1 MKFDLHTR
9 IAPRKAVCGLISKN
23 GMPQLVARNNSLTFG
38 RGLYLKGLLSR
49 KISVFKR
56 GSRAWIQTECIS
68 RTRIPPRFNLP
79 WLISVDGICS
89 TFVAWSHRSMVDI
102 MTGNKFQLK
111 NDVNLPPLQAVR
123 LFFSYGEHCSS
134 VRSFRQTF
142 DRAEAKSQSVGWLFW
157 ANHRLQDVFFQPV
170 YPH

>member
-1 MKFDLHTR
+1 MKIGFVMSENCRDVRLVDASCLPNFMIDLLHLLKFLQQYEAIAIRDCVSARSMTSSYSSR
-9 IAPRKAVCGLISKN
+9 ISEVRLAYSNCPRKAVCGLISKN

-79 WLISVDGICS
+79 
-89 TFVAWSHRSMVDI
+89 
-102 MTGNKFQLK
+102 
-111 NDVNLPPLQAVR
+111 
-123 LFFSYGEHCSS
+123 
-134 VRSFRQTF
+134 
-142 DRAEAKSQSVGWLFW
+142 
-157 ANHRLQDVFFQPV
+157 
-170 YPH
+170 